1 MARDRTSRPEAEPL
15 RLFLAVEIPPP
26 AKAAVASA
34 IEPWRAD
41 FPKARWVPAVN
52 WHVTLKFLGSTY
64 PRLADWIERSV
75 GGVAA
80 DIAPFRTRITGMGAF
95 PSRGRA
101 RVVWAG
107 LDDRPGRIAGLAL
120 ALDAALAS
128 EFRPETR
135 AFHAHLTVARSDPP
149 LVLPE
154 AFGQTPL
161 ETAPFAIERIVL
173 FRSHLRRPAPRYE
186 ALREFRLG
194 G

>member
-1 MARDRTSRPEAEPL
+1 MGSRRELARHAQ
-15 RLFLAVEIPPP
+15 
-26 AKAAVASA
+26 
-34 IEPWRAD
+34 
-41 FPKARWVPAVN
+41 VPRFDV
-52 WHVTLKFLGSTY
+52 
-64 PRLADWIERSV
+64 PRLTEWIERSV

-80 DIAPFRTRITGMGAF
+80 DSAPFRTRVTGMGAF
-95 PSRGRA
+95 PSRRRA

-107 LDDRPGRIAGLAL
+107 LDDGSGRIAVLSL

-128 EFRPETR
+128 EFQPETR

-149 LVLPE
+149 LALPE
-154 AFGQTPL
+154 AFEQTTL

-186 ALREFRLG
+186 ALREFPLG